1 MPKVSIIV
9 PVYKA
14 EQYLHR
20 CVDSILSQSFID
32 WELILVDDGSPDRS
46 GAICDEYAQKDD
58 RIRVIHKE
66 NGGISS
72 ARNIGINNA
81 QGEWLTFVD
90 SDDWIE
96 GDALGLVQ
104 QAQDN
109 ENLLVMDI
117 VQIKENCKKLLHKKA
132 QVLKDETFRN
142 KLYKYIFDTVFLAPW
157 AKFFRL
163 DIIKKYNIVFDEEI
177 KWAEDRLFNLSY
189 LSHINSIRFLGKGC
203 YVYVMP
209 NQSETIMKYHIT
221 PVMLT
226 KLRDKIKVIVDSMK
240 EVKRLTRTYTLLWS
254 TMEKICI
261 LNKSFDE
268 EERRAFYN
276 GQMTFQSVI
285 DNIFPSKP
293 LNVFMYI
300 FCAKTKN
307 TRNNC
312 LVNHYILKR

>member
-1 MPKVSIIV
+1 
-9 PVYKA
+9 
-14 EQYLHR
+14 
-20 CVDSILSQSFID
+20 
-32 WELILVDDGSPDRS
+32 
-46 GAICDEYAQKDD
+46 
-58 RIRVIHKE
+58 
-66 NGGISS
+66 
-72 ARNIGINNA
+72 
-81 QGEWLTFVD
+81 
-90 SDDWIE
+90 
-96 GDALGLVQ
+96 
-104 QAQDN
+104 
-109 ENLLVMDI
+109 
-117 VQIKENCKKLLHKKA
+117 
-132 QVLKDETFRN
+132 
-142 KLYKYIFDTVFLAPW
+142 
-157 AKFFRL
+157 
-163 DIIKKYNIVFDEEI
+163 
-177 KWAEDRLFNLSY
+177 
-189 LSHINSIRFLGKGC
+189 
-203 YVYVMP
+203 
-209 NQSETIMKYHIT
+209 MKYHIT

>member
-1 MPKVSIIV
+1 M
-9 PVYKA
+9 
-14 EQYLHR
+14 
-20 CVDSILSQSFID
+20 
-32 WELILVDDGSPDRS
+32 
-46 GAICDEYAQKDD
+46 
-58 RIRVIHKE
+58 
-66 NGGISS
+66 
-72 ARNIGINNA
+72 
-81 QGEWLTFVD
+81 
-90 SDDWIE
+90 
-96 GDALGLVQ
+96 
-104 QAQDN
+104 
-109 ENLLVMDI
+109 
-117 VQIKENCKKLLHKKA
+117 
-132 QVLKDETFRN
+132 
-142 KLYKYIFDTVFLAPW
+142 
-157 AKFFRL
+157 
-163 DIIKKYNIVFDEEI
+163 FDEEI

-209 NQSETIMKYHIT
+209 KQSETIMKYHIT

-276 GQMTFQSVI
+276 GQMTIQSII
-285 DNIFPSKP
+285 DNIFLSKP

-307 TRNNC
+307 TRNNR
-312 LVNHYILKR
+312 LVNHHILKR